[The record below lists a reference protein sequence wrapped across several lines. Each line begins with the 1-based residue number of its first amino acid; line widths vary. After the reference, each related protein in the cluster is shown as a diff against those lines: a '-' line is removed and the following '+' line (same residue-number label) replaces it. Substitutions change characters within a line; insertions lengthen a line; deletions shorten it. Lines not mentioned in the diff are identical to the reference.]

1 MKQSAKTPLAL
12 YTGWFVRILESETM
26 LIGFLILMIFVKEDS
41 SKIWAHFL
49 MWLLLLFA
57 AQLPGRNVY
66 HFMTNLA
73 DSTLQWITAAP
84 A

>member
-1 MKQSAKTPLAL
+1 
-12 YTGWFVRILESETM
+12 
-26 LIGFLILMIFVKEDS
+26 MISDY
-41 SKIWAHFL
+41 HFL

-73 DSTLQWITAAP
+73 DSTLQ
-84 A
+84 